1 MSEWMEHV
9 TGVQPNR
16 RLWITQRYCFQTG
29 RRHKTPARV
38 AATTAPATTAPAT
51 TAPATTA
58 PATTAPVTRAPA
70 TTAPATTAPATMT
83 AVGAPSVARVVVV
96 TLEYGQASNKY
107 R

>member
-1 MSEWMEHV
+1 MSEWMEQV

-58 PATTAPVTRAPA
+58 PATTAP
-70 TTAPATTAPATMT
+70 ATTAPATMT

>member
-1 MSEWMEHV
+1 MSEWMEQV

-51 TAPATTA
+51 TAPE
-58 PATTAPVTRAPA
+58 P
-70 TTAPATTAPATMT
+70 TAPATTAPATRAPATTIAATTAAATMT
-83 AVGAPSVARVVVV
+83 AVGGPFVAGVVVV
-96 TLEYGQASNKY
+96 TFEYVQASN
-107 R
+107 